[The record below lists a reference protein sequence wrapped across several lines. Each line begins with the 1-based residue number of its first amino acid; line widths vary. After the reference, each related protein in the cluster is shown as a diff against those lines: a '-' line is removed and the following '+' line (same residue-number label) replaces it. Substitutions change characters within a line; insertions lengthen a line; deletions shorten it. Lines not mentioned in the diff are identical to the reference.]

1 MESQQDIVDLTINDD
16 DDCFFL
22 TEPSETAANSL
33 KMNGM
38 EGNKETAKQ
47 NHEDVSVC
55 GSEDGESVYGS
66 EDGEINAKQNQEDD
80 TFSVYGSE
88 DGEITA
94 KQNQED
100 DTFSVYGSEDGEI
113 AAKQNQEDDTLSV
126 YGSEDGEIAAK
137 QNQEDDTLSVYG
149 SKDGEI
155 ATEEKEEESKK
166 IIFKRIWSN
175 FRKKPRKATPQS
187 AAFDV
192 YSCSHKT
199 IYPGQM
205 ERFSLGFK
213 MKMPKGYCA
222 KIYGRLGMT
231 VKHGIHLAGGI
242 SIIDGDFRGPISI
255 CLKNSHRSCPYE
267 FQVNDR
273 VAQMMIERVD
283 DFEWI
288 EGTEDDFKIEGV
300 SENASEGQC
309 GRKRIRNLEGFGSTG
324 I

>member
-22 TEPSETAANSL
+22 TELSEMANSL

-55 GSEDGESVYGS
+55 GSEDG
-66 EDGEINAKQNQEDD
+66 K
-80 TFSVYGSE
+80 SVYGSE

-100 DTFSVYGSEDGEI
+100 DTLSVYGSEDGESVYGSEDGEI
-113 AAKQNQEDDTLSV
+113 AAKQNQEDDTFSV
-126 YGSEDGEIAAK
+126 YESEDSEIAAK
-137 QNQEDDTLSVYG
+137 QNQEDDTLSIYG
-149 SKDGEI
+149 SEDGEI
-155 ATEEKEEESKK
+155 VTDKEEEKEEESKK

-175 FRKKPRKATPQS
+175 FGKKPRKAMPQS

-222 KIYGRLGMT
+222 KIYGRSGMT

-255 CLKNSHRSCPYE
+255 CLKNSHRSYPYE
-267 FQVNDR
+267 IKVNDR
-273 VAQMMIERVD
+273 VTQMMIERVD

-288 EGTEDDFKIEGV
+288 ECTEDDFKIEGV

>member
-22 TEPSETAANSL
+22 TEPPNKTA
-33 KMNGM
+33 
-38 EGNKETAKQ
+38 TAKK
-47 NHEDVSVC
+47 NHESVIAC
-55 GSEDGESVYGS
+55 KSEDGESVYGL
-66 EDGEINAKQNQEDD
+66 EDSKITAKQNQEDD
-80 TFSVYGSE
+80 ILSVYGSK

-100 DTFSVYGSEDGEI
+100 DTLSCYGSEDGEI
-113 AAKQNQEDDTLSV
+113 A
-126 YGSEDGEIAAK
+126 
-137 QNQEDDTLSVYG
+137 
-149 SKDGEI
+149 SKE
-155 ATEEKEEESKK
+155 EEKEEDSKK
-166 IIFKRIWSN
+166 IIFKRIWPN
-175 FRKKPRKATPQS
+175 IRKKPRKATPQS

-231 VKHGIHLAGGI
+231 VKHGIHLAGGV
-242 SIIDGDFRGPISI
+242 SIIEPDFRGPISI

-267 FQVNDR
+267 IKVNDR
-273 VAQMMIERVD
+273 VTQMMIERVD

-288 EGTEDDFKIEGV
+288 EGTENYFKTEGV
-300 SENASEGQC
+300 SKNTSEASENASEAQC
-309 GRKRIRNLEGFGSTG
+309 GMKRIKKLEGFGSTG

>member
-1 MESQQDIVDLTINDD
+1 M
-16 DDCFFL
+16 
-22 TEPSETAANSL
+22 
-33 KMNGM
+33 
-38 EGNKETAKQ
+38 
-47 NHEDVSVC
+47 
-55 GSEDGESVYGS
+55 SVYGS
-66 EDGEINAKQNQEDD
+66 EDGEIVTDK
-80 TFSVYGSE
+80 
-88 DGEITA
+88 
-94 KQNQED
+94 
-100 DTFSVYGSEDGEI
+100 
-113 AAKQNQEDDTLSV
+113 
-126 YGSEDGEIAAK
+126 
-137 QNQEDDTLSVYG
+137 
-149 SKDGEI
+149 
-155 ATEEKEEESKK
+155 EEKEEESKK

-175 FRKKPRKATPQS
+175 FGKKPRKAMPQS

-222 KIYGRLGMT
+222 KIYGRSGMT

-242 SIIDGDFRGPISI
+242 SIVDGDFGGPIST
-255 CLKNSHRSCPYE
+255 CLKNSHQSCPYKIK
-267 FQVNDR
+267 VNDR

-288 EGTEDDFKIEGV
+288 EGTDDDFKIEGV

>member
-22 TEPSETAANSL
+22 TEPANKTA
-33 KMNGM
+33 
-38 EGNKETAKQ
+38 TAKK
-47 NHEDVSVC
+47 NHESVNAC
-55 GSEDGESVYGS
+55 KSEDGESVYGS
-66 EDGEINAKQNQEDD
+66 EDGEITAKQNQEDD
-80 TFSVYGSE
+80 ILSVYGSE

-100 DTFSVYGSEDGEI
+100 DTLSCYGSEDGEI
-113 AAKQNQEDDTLSV
+113 A
-126 YGSEDGEIAAK
+126 
-137 QNQEDDTLSVYG
+137 
-149 SKDGEI
+149 SKE
-155 ATEEKEEESKK
+155 EEKEEDSKK
-166 IIFKRIWSN
+166 IIFKRIWPN
-175 FRKKPRKATPQS
+175 IGKKPRKATPQS

-205 ERFSLGFK
+205 KRFSLGFK

-222 KIYGRLGMT
+222 KIYGRSGMT
-231 VKHGIHLAGGI
+231 VKHGIHSAGGV
-242 SIIDGDFRGPISI
+242 SIIEPDFRGPISI

-267 FQVNDR
+267 IKVNDW
-273 VAQMMIERVD
+273 VAQMMIERVV

-288 EGTEDDFKIEGV
+288 EGTENDFKTEGV
-300 SENASEGQC
+300 SKNTSEASENASEAQC
-309 GRKRIRNLEGFGSTG
+309 GMKRIKKLEGFGSTG

>member
-1 MESQQDIVDLTINDD
+1 M
-16 DDCFFL
+16 
-22 TEPSETAANSL
+22 
-33 KMNGM
+33 
-38 EGNKETAKQ
+38 
-47 NHEDVSVC
+47 SVC

-80 TFSVYGSE
+80 TLSVYGSDESVYGSE

-94 KQNQED
+94 RQNQED

-126 YGSEDGEIAAK
+126 YVSEDGEI
-137 QNQEDDTLSVYG
+137 V
-149 SKDGEI
+149 
-155 ATEEKEEESKK
+155 TEEKEEESKK

-175 FRKKPRKATPQS
+175 FGKKPRKATPQS
-187 AAFDV
+187 QTFDV

-213 MKMPKGYCA
+213 IKMPKGYCA
-222 KIYGRLGMT
+222 KIYGRSGMT
-231 VKHGIHLAGGI
+231 VKHGIHLAGDV
-242 SIIDGDFRGPISI
+242 SIVDGDFRGPISI

-267 FQVNDR
+267 IKVNDR

-300 SENASEGQC
+300 SENASEAQC

>member
-22 TEPSETAANSL
+22 IEPAN
-33 KMNGM
+33 K
-38 EGNKETAKQ
+38 TAKK
-47 NHEDVSVC
+47 NHESVNAC
-55 GSEDGESVYGS
+55 KSEDGESVYGS
-66 EDGEINAKQNQEDD
+66 EDGEITAKQNQEDD
-80 TFSVYGSE
+80 ILSVYGSE

-100 DTFSVYGSEDGEI
+100 DTLSCYGSEDGEI
-113 AAKQNQEDDTLSV
+113 V
-126 YGSEDGEIAAK
+126 
-137 QNQEDDTLSVYG
+137 
-149 SKDGEI
+149 SKE
-155 ATEEKEEESKK
+155 EEKEEDSKK
-166 IIFKRIWSN
+166 IIFKRIWPN
-175 FRKKPRKATPQS
+175 IGKKPRKAMPQS

-222 KIYGRLGMT
+222 KIYGRSGMT
-231 VKHGIHLAGGI
+231 VKHGIHLAGGV
-242 SIIDGDFRGPISI
+242 SIIEPDFRGPISI

-267 FQVNDR
+267 IKVNDR
-273 VAQMMIERVD
+273 VTQMMIERVV

-288 EGTEDDFKIEGV
+288 EGTENDFKTEGV
-300 SENASEGQC
+300 SKNTSEASENASEAQC
-309 GRKRIRNLEGFGSTG
+309 GMKRIKKLEGFGSTG

>member
-1 MESQQDIVDLTINDD
+1 MESQQDIVDLTTNDD

-22 TEPSETAANSL
+22 TEPSETANSL

-55 GSEDGESVYGS
+55 GSEDG
-66 EDGEINAKQNQEDD
+66 K
-80 TFSVYGSE
+80 SVYGSE

-100 DTFSVYGSEDGEI
+100 DT
-113 AAKQNQEDDTLSV
+113 LSV
-126 YGSEDGEIAAK
+126 YGS
-137 QNQEDDTLSVYG
+137 Q
-149 SKDGEI
+149 DGEI
-155 ATEEKEEESKK
+155 ATDKEEEKEEESKK

-175 FRKKPRKATPQS
+175 FGKKPRKAMPQS

-222 KIYGRLGMT
+222 KIYGRSGMT
-231 VKHGIHLAGGI
+231 VKHGINLAGGI
-242 SIIDGDFRGPISI
+242 SIID
-255 CLKNSHRSCPYE
+255 
-267 FQVNDR
+267 
-273 VAQMMIERVD
+273 
-283 DFEWI
+283 
-288 EGTEDDFKIEGV
+288 
-300 SENASEGQC
+300 
-309 GRKRIRNLEGFGSTG
+309 
-324 I
+324 

>member
-22 TEPSETAANSL
+22 TEPPN
-33 KMNGM
+33 KMA
-38 EGNKETAKQ
+38 TAKK
-47 NHEDVSVC
+47 NHESVNAC
-55 GSEDGESVYGS
+55 KSEDGESVYGS
-66 EDGEINAKQNQEDD
+66 EDGKITAKQNQEDD
-80 TFSVYGSE
+80 ILSVYGSE

-100 DTFSVYGSEDGEI
+100 DTLSCYGSEDCEI
-113 AAKQNQEDDTLSV
+113 V
-126 YGSEDGEIAAK
+126 
-137 QNQEDDTLSVYG
+137 
-149 SKDGEI
+149 SKE
-155 ATEEKEEESKK
+155 EEKEEDSKK
-166 IIFKRIWSN
+166 IIFKRIWPN
-175 FRKKPRKATPQS
+175 IRKKPRKAMPQS

-222 KIYGRLGMT
+222 KIYGRSGMT
-231 VKHGIHLAGGI
+231 VKHGIHLAGGV
-242 SIIDGDFRGPISI
+242 SIIEPDFRGPISI

-267 FQVNDR
+267 IKVNDQ
-273 VAQMMIERVD
+273 VAQIMIERVD

-288 EGTEDDFKIEGV
+288 EGTENDFKTEGVSKNTSEV
-300 SENASEGQC
+300 SENASDTG
-309 GRKRIRNLEGFGSTG
+309 GLRKYRNLNVNVKERK
-324 I
+324 

>member
-1 MESQQDIVDLTINDD
+1 M
-16 DDCFFL
+16 
-22 TEPSETAANSL
+22 
-33 KMNGM
+33 
-38 EGNKETAKQ
+38 
-47 NHEDVSVC
+47 SVC

-100 DTFSVYGSEDGEI
+100 DIF
-113 AAKQNQEDDTLSV
+113 
-126 YGSEDGEIAAK
+126 
-137 QNQEDDTLSVYG
+137 SVYG

-155 ATEEKEEESKK
+155 VTEEKEEESKK
-166 IIFKRIWSN
+166 IIFKRIWPN
-175 FRKKPRKATPQS
+175 FGKKPRKATPQS

-222 KIYGRLGMT
+222 KIYGRSGMT
-231 VKHGIHLAGGI
+231 VKHGIHLAGGV
-242 SIIDGDFRGPISI
+242 SIIDRNFSGPISI
-255 CLKNSHRSCPYE
+255 CLKNSHQSCPYKIK
-267 FQVNDR
+267 VNDR

-283 DFEWI
+283 DFKWI
-288 EGTEDDFKIEGV
+288 EGTEDDFKIEEGV
-300 SENASEGQC
+300 SENAPEAQC
-309 GRKRIRNLEGFGSTG
+309 GRKRIRKLEGFGSTG